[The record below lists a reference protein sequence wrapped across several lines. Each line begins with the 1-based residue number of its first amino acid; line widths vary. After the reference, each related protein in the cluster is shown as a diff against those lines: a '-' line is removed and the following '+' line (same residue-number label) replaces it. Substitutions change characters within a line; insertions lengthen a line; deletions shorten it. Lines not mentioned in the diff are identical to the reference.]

1 MSSPL
6 RKSEIIRRL
15 ELRIVGGEFASGEK
29 LPSERE
35 LAEEYG
41 VSRPVIR
48 EGLSGLVERGL
59 VDIQAGRGTFVREVA
74 VDELSKSL
82 NRVAARTG
90 ITTRHLVEARL
101 MVEVTAARY
110 AAMSPE
116 RDMTVLDEV
125 LLRHE
130 EAQSLVDRASTD
142 LQFHEAVAT
151 ASGNPV
157 IALMFGSI
165 RAQVYSLM
173 LRSHSDPHV
182 REIGD
187 PQHRKLAEAIRAGNT
202 DLAGELMADHLSL
215 ALSLF
220 GDDVDRPI
228 SEMLES
234 RGISG
239 APPLG
244 I

>member
-15 ELRIVGGEFASGEK
+15 EKRILGGEFTPGEK

-35 LAEEYG
+35 LAEKYG

-59 VDIQAGRGTFVREVA
+59 VDVQAGRGTFVREVA
-74 VDELSKSL
+74 VDELSLSL

-101 MVEVTAARY
+101 MVEVTAAGY
-110 AAMSPE
+110 AAAMPE
-116 RDMTVLDEV
+116 RSMEVLEDA

-130 EAQSLVDRASTD
+130 KSRTLVERASTD
-142 LQFHEAVAT
+142 LEFHEAVAA

-165 RAQVYSLM
+165 RLQVYSLM

-182 REIGD
+182 RDVGD
-187 PQHRKLAEAIRAGNT
+187 PQHRKLTDAIRAGDR
-202 DLAGELMADHLSL
+202 DLASALMADHLSL

-220 GDDVDRPI
+220 GDEVDLPI

-234 RGISG
+234 RGIAL

>member
-1 MSSPL
+1 
-6 RKSEIIRRL
+6 
-15 ELRIVGGEFASGEK
+15 
-29 LPSERE
+29 
-35 LAEEYG
+35 
-41 VSRPVIR
+41 
-48 EGLSGLVERGL
+48 
-59 VDIQAGRGTFVREVA
+59 
-74 VDELSKSL
+74 
-82 NRVAARTG
+82 
-90 ITTRHLVEARL
+90 

-110 AAMSPE
+110 AASTPQRAME
-116 RDMTVLDEV
+116 GLDEV

-142 LQFHEAVAT
+142 LQFHEAVAA

-187 PQHRKLAEAIRAGNT
+187 PQHRKLTEAIRAGEA

>member
-6 RKSEIIRRL
+6 RKSEIIRIL
-15 ELRIVGGEFASGEK
+15 ELRILAGEFAAGQK

-35 LAEEYG
+35 LADEYG

-74 VDELSKSL
+74 VDELSHSL
-82 NRVAARTG
+82 NRAAARTG

-110 AAMSPE
+110 AAAAPQRPME
-116 RDMTVLDEV
+116 GLDEV

-142 LQFHEAVAT
+142 LQFHVAVAA

-187 PQHRKLAEAIRAGNT
+187 PQHRKLTEAIRAGDA
-202 DLAGELMADHLSL
+202 DLASTLMSDHLSL
-215 ALSLF
+215 ALS
-220 GDDVDRPI
+220 
-228 SEMLES
+228 
-234 RGISG
+234 
-239 APPLG
+239 
-244 I
+244 

>member
-1 MSSPL
+1 VSSPL
-6 RKSEIIRRL
+6 RKSEIIRIL
-15 ELRIVGGEFASGEK
+15 ELRILAGEFAAGQK

-35 LAEEYG
+35 LADEYG

-74 VDELSKSL
+74 VDELSHSL
-82 NRVAARTG
+82 NRAAARTG

-110 AAMSPE
+110 AAAAPQRPME
-116 RDMTVLDEV
+116 GLDEV

-142 LQFHEAVAT
+142 LQFHEAVAA

-187 PQHRKLAEAIRAGNT
+187 PQHRKLTEAIRAGDA
-202 DLAGELMADHLSL
+202 DLASTLMSDHLSL
-215 ALSLF
+215 ALS
-220 GDDVDRPI
+220 
-228 SEMLES
+228 
-234 RGISG
+234 
-239 APPLG
+239 
-244 I
+244 

>member
-15 ELRIVGGEFASGEK
+15 ELRIVGGEFASGQK

-59 VDIQAGRGTFVREVA
+59 VEIQAGRGTYVREVA
-74 VDELSKSL
+74 VDELSRSL

-110 AAMSPE
+110 AAAMPE
-116 RDMTVLDEV
+116 RSME
-125 LLRHE
+125 LLEEALIRHE
-130 EAQSLVDRASTD
+130 DAHSLVDRAATD
-142 LQFHEAVAT
+142 LQFHEAIAT

-182 REIGD
+182 RGVGD
-187 PQHRKLAEAIRAGNT
+187 PQHRKLTDAIRSGDAELSG
-202 DLAGELMADHLSL
+202 ALMADHLSL

-234 RGISG
+234 RGISS

>member
-1 MSSPL
+1 MSSSL
-6 RKSEIIRRL
+6 RKSEIIELL
-15 ELRIVGGEFASGEK
+15 ESRILGGEFASGAK

-35 LAEEYG
+35 LAEAYG

-59 VDIQAGRGTFVREVA
+59 IDVQIGRGTFVRDVA
-74 VDELSKSL
+74 VDELSDSL

-90 ITTRHLVEARL
+90 ITTRQLVDARL
-101 MVEVTAARY
+101 MVEVAAARH
-110 AAMSPE
+110 AASSATRPM
-116 RDMTVLDEV
+116 DVLDEA
-125 LLRHE
+125 LRKHE
-130 EAQSLVDRASTD
+130 IAQTLVERASTD
-142 LQFHEAVAT
+142 LAFHETVVA

-165 RAQVYSLM
+165 RVQVYSLM

-182 REIGD
+182 RGIGD
-187 PQHRKLAEAIRAGNT
+187 PQHRNLTDAIREGDA

-234 RGISG
+234 RGIAG
-239 APPLG
+239 APLLER
-244 I
+244 

>member
-1 MSSPL
+1 L

-15 ELRIVGGEFASGEK
+15 ELRIVEGEFVSGQK

-59 VDIQAGRGTFVREVA
+59 VEIQAGRGTYVREVA
-74 VDELSKSL
+74 VDELSRSL

-110 AAMSPE
+110 AAATPE
-116 RDMTVLDEV
+116 RSLEV
-125 LLRHE
+125 LEEALIRHE
-130 EAQSLVDRASTD
+130 NAHSLVDRASTD
-142 LQFHEAVAT
+142 LQFHEAIAT

-182 REIGD
+182 RDVGD
-187 PQHRKLAEAIRAGNT
+187 PQHRKLTDAIRAG
-202 DLAGELMADHLSL
+202 DAELAGALMADHLSL

>member
-15 ELRIVGGEFASGEK
+15 ELRIVGGEFVSGEK

-35 LAEEYG
+35 LAEHYG

-74 VDELSKSL
+74 VDELSQSL

-110 AAMSPE
+110 AAAMPRRSME
-116 RDMTVLDEV
+116 AMDDALQ
-125 LLRHE
+125 RHE
-130 EAQSLVDRASTD
+130 DARTLVDRVSTD
-142 LQFHEAVAT
+142 LEFHEAIAT

-165 RAQVYSLM
+165 RVQVYSLM

-187 PQHRKLAEAIRAGNT
+187 PQHRKLTEAIRSGDA
-202 DLAGELMADHLSL
+202 DLAGDLMADHLSL

-228 SEMLES
+228 SEMLEN
-234 RGISG
+234 RGIAG
-239 APPLG
+239 APPLEM
-244 I
+244 

>member
-1 MSSPL
+1 VSSPL

-15 ELRIVGGEFASGEK
+15 ELRIVEGEFVSGQK

-59 VDIQAGRGTFVREVA
+59 VEIQAGRGTYVREVA
-74 VDELSKSL
+74 VDELSRSL

-110 AAMSPE
+110 AAATPE
-116 RDMTVLDEV
+116 RSREV
-125 LLRHE
+125 LEEALIRHE
-130 EAQSLVDRASTD
+130 NAQSLVDRASTD
-142 LQFHEAVAT
+142 LQFHEAIAT

-182 REIGD
+182 RDVGD
-187 PQHRKLAEAIRAGNT
+187 PQHRKLTDAIRAG
-202 DLAGELMADHLSL
+202 DAELAGDLMADHLSL